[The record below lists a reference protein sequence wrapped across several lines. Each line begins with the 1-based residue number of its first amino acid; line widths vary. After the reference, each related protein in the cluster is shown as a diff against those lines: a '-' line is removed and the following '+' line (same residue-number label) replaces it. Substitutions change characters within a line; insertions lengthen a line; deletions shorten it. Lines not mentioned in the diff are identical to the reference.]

1 MITKKKTKAGSK
13 EKKNV
18 IRPKLQDEIRAIHKE
33 VPNLDR
39 VQWIIFL
46 LMMTSANVDCKI
58 WLFRAIWVVM
68 KCKFTHVS
76 LSCHQCNLIVLSQL
90 QV

>member
-18 IRPKLQDEIRAIHKE
+18 IRPKLQDEIRAVCKE

-39 VQWIIFL
+39 VRWMIFL
-46 LMMTSANVDCKI
+46 LMMMCANVTCKI
-58 WLFRAIWVVM
+58 RLFRAMWVVM
-68 KCKFTHVS
+68 KHKFTHVS
-76 LSCHQCNLIVLSQL
+76 LSHHQRNLIVLSQL